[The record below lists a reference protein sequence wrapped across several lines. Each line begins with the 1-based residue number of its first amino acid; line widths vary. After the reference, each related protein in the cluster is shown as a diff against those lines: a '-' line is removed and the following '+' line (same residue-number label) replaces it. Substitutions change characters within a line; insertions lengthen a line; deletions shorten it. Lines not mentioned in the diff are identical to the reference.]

1 MLFKNNNSYKLI
13 MWIRNLYSFL
23 LFTTISYYQVETY
36 KLHTTTRVLP
46 PREKNV
52 EKPIM
57 TTQNKYPLSKK
68 YYLDYLE
75 RLNQHNKT
83 TNWIKTPYYSKR
95 AVTTNYGRK
104 YDEDEE
110 DKEDD
115 DIKVVDENGNRLEPT
130 THEKQILELLNSFGG
145 WIQIP
150 PIEIPPSFEPRSDEE
165 LENNTPS
172 LSSQFMKD
180 VSKRK
185 QKMISNKK
193 IKDGFIR
200 SQSHGQGGYKTS
212 QNSKPVL
219 SSENFVVN
227 TDPKLSFK
235 DIGGYEDIKK
245 EMLQTFDIL
254 TNYSKYKGYNVRI
267 PKGLILEGP
276 PGNGKTMLA
285 KGISGETNIPCIVVS
300 GSEFQEKYI
309 GVGPSKVRELFDLA
323 KKNKP
328 CIIFID
334 EIDAIGRTRS
344 GEGEASSSERDS
356 TLNEL
361 LIGMDGYNTESE
373 IFVLGATNRVDLLD
387 AALVRPGRIDKKI
400 FVGNPDKITRK
411 KVIDIHISGKPYD
424 ETVKIDEVVD
434 TTEGLSC
441 AEIENLLNEAMLY
454 ALRDNREAIS
464 KMDLDVIY
472 NKILTGWQ
480 SNEQEFTNTTVQ
492 QICIHEIGHV
502 IMSLHTKEHPKFRKV
517 SLNLHSPSTP
527 GFTLFEKSSE
537 LKTMTELREHVMI
550 LLAGRIAEEMFYGNA
565 SVSTGAVNDFNEALK
580 TATTMVSSYGV
591 DKNFVYSTQSE
602 KYSEKLDDEVNNII
616 KNAYDTARNVMK
628 SSYDIIQYISFI
640 LHNEAML
647 TYNDVIDHIHHIDPN
662 YFNLH

>member
-1 MLFKNNNSYKLI
+1 
-13 MWIRNLYSFL
+13 MWSRNLYSLL
-23 LFTTISYYQVETY
+23 LFTAFSRLVVETY
-36 KLHTTTRVLP
+36 KLHVASPTFLNKVNPNIITS
-46 PREKNV
+46 
-52 EKPIM
+52 
-57 TTQNKYPLSKK
+57 QNKYPLSKK
-68 YYLDYLE
+68 YYFEYLE
-75 RLNQHNKT
+75 RMKGNNKT
-83 TNWIKTPYYSKR
+83 TNWMKTPTYSKR
-95 AVTTNYGRK
+95 STTK
-104 YDEDEE
+104 YNDEI
-110 DKEDD
+110 DD
-115 DIKVVDENGNRLEPT
+115 DDVEVVDEYGNKLEPNSQ
-130 THEKQILELLNSFGG
+130 EKQILNLLNSFGG

-150 PIEIPPSFEPRSDEE
+150 PIEIQPVVEPVYEDDE
-165 LENNTPS
+165 NKTPS

-185 QKMISNKK
+185 QKMQTNKK
-193 IKDGFIR
+193 LKDTFIR
-200 SQSHGQGGYKTS
+200 SQSHGQGPGK
-212 QNSKPVL
+212 SKPVL
-219 SSENFVVN
+219 SSENFVVT
-227 TDPKLSFK
+227 TDPKLTFQ

-245 EMLQTFDIL
+245 EILQTFDIL
-254 TNYSKYKGYNVRI
+254 TNFSKYKGYNVRI

-285 KGISGETNIPCIVVS
+285 KGISGETKIPCIVVS

-309 GVGPSKVRELFDLA
+309 GVGPAKVRELFDLA

-344 GEGEASSSERDS
+344 GEGESSSSERDS

-411 KVIDIHISGKPYD
+411 KVIDIHICGKPVD
-424 ETVKIDEVVD
+424 ESVSLDELID

-454 ALRDNREAIS
+454 ALRDNRQEIS

-480 SNEQEFTNTTVQ
+480 SNEQEFTNTTIH
-492 QICIHEIGHV
+492 QICVHEIGHV
-502 IMSLHTKEHPKFRKV
+502 VMSLHTKEHPKFRKV

-537 LKTMTELREHVMI
+537 LKTMTELKEHVMI

-591 DKNFVYSTQSE
+591 DNNFVYSTQSE
-602 KYSEKLDDEVNNII
+602 KYSEKFDDDVNNII
-616 KNAYDTARNVMK
+616 KNAYNTACEVMK
-628 SSYDIIQYISFI
+628 SSYEIIQYISFI

-647 TYNDVIDHIHHIDPN
+647 TYNDVIEHIQHIDPN

>member
-1 MLFKNNNSYKLI
+1 MWLYNLCSLLLI
-13 MWIRNLYSFL
+13 TSIYH
-23 LFTTISYYQVETY
+23 YGVETY
-36 KLHTTTRVLP
+36 KVIAAPTPLFKKRSP
-46 PREKNV
+46 N
-52 EKPIM
+52 II

-68 YYLDYLE
+68 YYFDYLKRMRE
-75 RLNQHNKT
+75 DNESSSYPRSFTNINQ
-83 TNWIKTPYYSKR
+83 
-95 AVTTNYGRK
+95 ARK
-104 YDEDEE
+104 YDID
-110 DKEDD
+110 EDD
-115 DIKVVDENGNRLEPT
+115 YDNIETVDEYGNRIEKNS
-130 THEKQILELLNSFGG
+130 HEKQIIDLLNSFGG

-150 PIEIPPSFEPRSDEE
+150 PIEIQPITDSGDADEDDENKSPPSF
-165 LENNTPS
+165 
-172 LSSQFMKD
+172 SSQFMKD
-180 VSKRK
+180 IGKRK
-185 QKMISNKK
+185 QKMQNNKK
-193 IKDGFIR
+193 IKDSFIR
-200 SQSHGQGGYKTS
+200 SQSQTQGNANYKNARGSRPT
-212 QNSKPVL
+212 L
-219 SSENFVVN
+219 TSENFVVT
-227 TDPKLSFK
+227 TDPKLTFQ

-245 EMLQTFDIL
+245 EILQTFDIL
-254 TNYSKYKGYNVRI
+254 SNFSKYKGYNVRI

-285 KGISGETNIPCIVVS
+285 KGISGETKIPCIVVS

-309 GVGPSKVRELFDLA
+309 GVGPAKVRELFDLA

-373 IFVLGATNRVDLLD
+373 IFVLGATNRIDLLD

-400 FVGNPDKITRK
+400 FVGNPDKITRR
-411 KVIDIHISGKPYD
+411 KVIDIHICGKPID
-424 ETVKIDEVVD
+424 ATVKLDELVD

-441 AEIENLLNEAMLY
+441 AEVENLLNEAMLY
-454 ALRDNREAIS
+454 ALRDNREEMS

-480 SNEQEFTNTTVQ
+480 SNEQEFTNTTVH

-580 TATTMVSSYGV
+580 TATSMVSSYGV
-591 DKNFVYSTQSE
+591 ENNFVFSTQSE

-616 KNAYDTARNVMK
+616 KNAYNTARDVMK
-628 SSYDIIQYISFI
+628 SSYEIIQYISFI

-647 TYNDVIDHIHHIDPN
+647 TYNDVIEHIKHIDPN
-662 YFNLH
+662 YFNPH